1 MFSIDFRIFKCLC
14 SLQNENGLALLKMK
28 FKACRLLGPKESI
41 VSHTNLTNCLFV
53 CQQDRSICLSVSQK
67 MQMLGGLWI
76 FIPFLQRYCLNLFKF
91 FLTLCKYSWRAW
103 CQDPIGHGCLG
114 SILIIQYAHFWP
126 RGDTPT
132 WGAVNL
138 KFNLSAY
145 LHNLGGKC
153 IITKDQGVGW

>member
-1 MFSIDFRIFKCLC
+1 MSRTDCAKWMYIKIAMWSIFRSTFQWTF
-14 SLQNENGLALLKMK
+14 LQLILNCKI
-28 FKACRLLGPKESI
+28 RLSRLQWKDSEFHDPSGC
-41 VSHTNLTNCLFV
+41 H
-53 CQQDRSICLSVSQK
+53 RK

-153 IITKDQGVGW
+153 IITKDQGVGS